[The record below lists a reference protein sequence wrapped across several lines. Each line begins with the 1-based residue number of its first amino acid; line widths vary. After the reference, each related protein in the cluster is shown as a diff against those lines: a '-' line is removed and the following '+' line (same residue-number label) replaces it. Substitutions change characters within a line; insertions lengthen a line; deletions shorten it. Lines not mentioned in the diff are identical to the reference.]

1 MAITDINI
9 SEQLETDAPSIKYT
23 GNEGPQA
30 SPQHQQE
37 QMIAQQIWEALDPE
51 QQGQFQS
58 FEQFFQS
65 GVWKQILQQMQADEG
80 QGQGQGP
87 QAGIGSLG
95 PRNME
100 QQMPMPNR
108 MGAEYGGRMGYDNG
122 GLSSLDFVDKI
133 YSDEARALAG
143 NIPEIRK
150 GSQYAPTLF
159 EERTDAGEWKYPGK
173 PREGQEYLTSTLQGA
188 NTILDKMEMK
198 KQRLKELAVK
208 KGLNFNDLF
217 QMELDRIYDIEG
229 PATKKITKIKDRER
243 ILDDMQFKLTEN
255 LYAQGGR
262 IGARFGGD
270 MEKLSM
276 RETIDTP
283 EGIETLQETD
293 TMKMAG
299 GGDRG
304 WKAQMLAQDL
314 AQEKYGKDFYDLSD
328 DMQHEIYTIALDMID
343 SGGE

>member
-9 SEQLETDAPSIKYT
+9 SEQLQTGAPSIKYT
-23 GNEGPQA
+23 GNEGPQP
-30 SPQHQQE
+30 SQQHQQE
-37 QMIAQQIWEALDPE
+37 MMIAQQIWEALSPE
-51 QQGQFQS
+51 QQGQFQN

-80 QGQGQGP
+80 QAQGP
-87 QAGIGSLG
+87 QPGAQGIATLG

-108 MGAEYGGRMGYDNG
+108 MGA
-122 GLSSLDFVDKI
+122 
-133 YSDEARALAG
+133 
-143 NIPEIRK
+143 
-150 GSQYAPTLF
+150 
-159 EERTDAGEWKYPGK
+159 
-173 PREGQEYLTSTLQGA
+173 
-188 NTILDKMEMK
+188 
-198 KQRLKELAVK
+198 
-208 KGLNFNDLF
+208 
-217 QMELDRIYDIEG
+217 
-229 PATKKITKIKDRER
+229 
-243 ILDDMQFKLTEN
+243 
-255 LYAQGGR
+255 
-262 IGARFGGD
+262 RFGGD
-270 MEKLSM
+270 MEELSM

>member
-37 QMIAQQIWEALDPE
+37 MQIAQQIWEALGPE
-51 QQGQFQS
+51 QQSQFQS
-58 FEQFFQS
+58 FEEFFRS
-65 GVWKQILQQMQADEG
+65 GVWKQILQQMQAD
-80 QGQGQGP
+80 QGQGQE
-87 QAGIGSLG
+87 QQQGIGSLG
-95 PRNME
+95 PEPMQ

-108 MGAEYGGRMGYDNG
+108 MGA
-122 GLSSLDFVDKI
+122 
-133 YSDEARALAG
+133 
-143 NIPEIRK
+143 
-150 GSQYAPTLF
+150 
-159 EERTDAGEWKYPGK
+159 
-173 PREGQEYLTSTLQGA
+173 
-188 NTILDKMEMK
+188 
-198 KQRLKELAVK
+198 RL
-208 KGLNFNDLF
+208 
-217 QMELDRIYDIEG
+217 
-229 PATKKITKIKDRER
+229 
-243 ILDDMQFKLTEN
+243 
-255 LYAQGGR
+255 
-262 IGARFGGD
+262 GGD
-270 MEKLSM
+270 MEELSM

>member
-1 MAITDINI
+1 MQILEPKEIITTI
-9 SEQLETDAPSIKYT
+9 SNKKTGEKYKD
-23 GNEGPQA
+23 E
-30 SPQHQQE
+30 E
-37 QMIAQQIWEALDPE
+37 
-51 QQGQFQS
+51 QGQFQS

-80 QGQGQGP
+80 QGPQPGP
-87 QAGIGSLG
+87 GPETQQGIGSLG
-95 PRNME
+95 PQPMQ

-108 MGAEYGGRMGYDNG
+108 MGA
-122 GLSSLDFVDKI
+122 
-133 YSDEARALAG
+133 
-143 NIPEIRK
+143 
-150 GSQYAPTLF
+150 
-159 EERTDAGEWKYPGK
+159 
-173 PREGQEYLTSTLQGA
+173 
-188 NTILDKMEMK
+188 
-198 KQRLKELAVK
+198 
-208 KGLNFNDLF
+208 
-217 QMELDRIYDIEG
+217 
-229 PATKKITKIKDRER
+229 
-243 ILDDMQFKLTEN
+243 
-255 LYAQGGR
+255 
-262 IGARFGGD
+262 RFGGD
-270 MEKLSM
+270 MEELSM

>member
-9 SEQLETDAPSIKYT
+9 SEQLQTDAPSIKYT

-37 QMIAQQIWEALDPE
+37 MMIAQQIWEALGPE

-80 QGQGQGP
+80 RGP
-87 QAGIGSLG
+87 ETQQGIGSLG
-95 PRNME
+95 PQPMG
-100 QQMPMPNR
+100 QQMPTPNR
-108 MGAEYGGRMGYDNG
+108 M
-122 GLSSLDFVDKI
+122 
-133 YSDEARALAG
+133 
-143 NIPEIRK
+143 
-150 GSQYAPTLF
+150 
-159 EERTDAGEWKYPGK
+159 
-173 PREGQEYLTSTLQGA
+173 
-188 NTILDKMEMK
+188 
-198 KQRLKELAVK
+198 
-208 KGLNFNDLF
+208 
-217 QMELDRIYDIEG
+217 
-229 PATKKITKIKDRER
+229 
-243 ILDDMQFKLTEN
+243 
-255 LYAQGGR
+255 
-262 IGARFGGD
+262 GARFGGD
-270 MEKLSM
+270 MEELSM

-283 EGIETLQETD
+283 EGIETLTEEMDVMNEGIRKVSPDQRRL
-293 TMKMAG
+293 AG

-328 DMQHEIYTIALDMID
+328 DMQYEIYTIALDMVD